1 MQEVKS
7 STISH
12 VGYDAA
18 SQELRIRFTHGGE
31 YLYGGV
37 PEAEHKSLMEARSIG
52 KHFHAH
58 IRSKYVGTKAGDG
71 RAA

>member
-12 VGYDAA
+12 VGHDP
-18 SQELRIRFTHGGE
+18 QTNELRVRFHHGGE
-31 YLYGGV
+31 YTFAGV
-37 PEAEHKSLMEARSIG
+37 SADEHKALMGADSIG

-58 IRSKYVGTKAGDG
+58 IRSKYSGVKIPGQQTS
-71 RAA
+71 